1 MSLTEKQ
8 KRLLDYIT
16 DFQAKNGFGPSQQE
30 IARYFGFR
38 SLGTVQRYLVLL
50 REQGILRSTPHSR
63 RGLEVVPKELRQPK
77 LAKLPKLKDEMQS
90 PPEYSMTDL
99 PVLGKV
105 AAGRPIEAFHQ
116 EQTVSVPAFLMKKS
130 GRHFVLKVAGD
141 SMIGDG
147 ILDGDWIVVRK
158 QSSAERGELVVARVD
173 GAATVKRFY
182 REDSGAELRAS
193 NRAYRPIWVRPEQ
206 EFEIEGIVAGVL
218 RAL

>member
-16 DFQAKNGFGPSQQE
+16 DFQVKNGFGPSQQE
-30 IARYFGFR
+30 IAQHFGFR

-50 REQGILRSTPHSR
+50 REQGLLRSTPHSR
-63 RGLEVVPKELRQPK
+63 RGLEVLMRED
-77 LAKLPKLKDEMQS
+77 LAS
-90 PPEYSMTDL
+90 PSTTEL

-105 AAGRPIEAFHQ
+105 AAGRPIETFDPG
-116 EQTVSVPAFLMKKS
+116 QTVSVPAFLMKKS

-158 QSSAERGELVVARVD
+158 QSSAERGDLVVARVD

-182 REDSGAELRAS
+182 REEGGTQLRAS
-193 NRAYRPIWVRPEQ
+193 NLAYRPIWVKPEQ
-206 EFEIEGIVAGVL
+206 DFEIEGIVAGVL